1 MLSNFAVGCLCNTG
15 VAGSCAPVSVV
26 LCMLCTILVNDGIE
40 FVRSIGC
47 VGAVLVKV
55 LVTLFIFTDR
65 PLLPSEG
72 PRLKTAGKDLDCDF
86 RRCGN
91 ERRRT
96 FLSRQPRREV
106 SFNYYA
112 LSLLFTHALT
122 GVLISTVVA
131 CSVCTYAHVVS

>member
-1 MLSNFAVGCLCNTG
+1 MIICDSRDWLLYACTCKCWTEVVCIT
-15 VAGSCAPVSVV
+15 CA
-26 LCMLCTILVNDGIE
+26 ILLISRIE
-40 FVRSIGC
+40 SVRSIGC